1 MNPQFGKLSQ
11 QLGGFAHFYIS
22 KDQELM
28 KKCNMR
34 SGPSF
39 CIYVKGKQ
47 VAKYSG
53 SLYTS
58 GNDTIVTGKLLPYL
72 EIAKPLFA
80 N

>member
-1 MNPQFGKLSQ
+1 
-11 QLGGFAHFYIS
+11 
-22 KDQELM
+22 M